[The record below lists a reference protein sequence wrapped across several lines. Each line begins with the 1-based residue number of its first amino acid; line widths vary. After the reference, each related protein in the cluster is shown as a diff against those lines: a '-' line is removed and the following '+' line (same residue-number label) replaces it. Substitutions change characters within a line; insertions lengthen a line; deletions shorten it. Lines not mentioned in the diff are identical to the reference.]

1 LYLFDEKD
9 SNKLKILDNSIDASI
24 WDAILFND
32 EHLLFSTDNN
42 GLCLYNWVQEKFIK
56 KWQFH
61 EKDKYTLSTN
71 SPKELSLFDNQYLW
85 TSNKNIGVNY
95 TFLYHNNFE
104 NPLEDIGLYNIRV
117 SSLDEDKEGNI
128 WVGTED
134 AGIYVFS
141 SEGKYLFGN
150 KSKSINVDNS
160 KLWQIGSI
168 NDGQMFC
175 TSNQGLYTINPTT
188 NQCKKIT
195 IPEET
200 SYRFIANVSPNRTL
214 ISTTTGVKEIIKNKN
229 QDYQIVDC
237 EEFAAHRD
245 FSFMQ
250 FFQTSRNKVYV
261 PFDANELWIYDI
273 TKEGLEKVNEL
284 KCEKLFYGFYD
295 SNNYGQT
302 VWAGTLNGLVKIIGD
317 SIIQPVFEKGSRLFG
332 VAVYDIIEDNEDKLW
347 LSTNKGL
354 WSYNLKSKALFQYEE
369 LDGLSGEVFSMH
381 NASLLSES
389 GEIWMG
395 NNKGLVKFNPKKIK
409 PYDISPQIY
418 IDKLVINDK
427 DILFG
432 IGEQES
438 IHLKYW
444 QNTLEFDVLPIGYYK
459 SERSIVRYKLE
470 GYDKDWLSI
479 ENGESIR
486 YTKVPDGNYK
496 LLLIAEDTNK
506 NQSEQK
512 ELAIIIEPPFWKTKL
527 FIFFAILLISGLFY
541 IISKYRINQII
552 KKEERKTA
560 LANLKTQ
567 VVEVELKALRAQMN
581 PHFLFNSMN
590 SIKGIIIKKDVKNAI
605 NYLTKLSSLIR
616 AILSNSEK
624 KSISLANEIEA
635 LQLYIQLESLR
646 FTKKF
651 EHQIQV
657 DKNIDSSFVRI
668 PPLILQPFVENAIWH
683 GLIPKLT
690 APKQLNINLLR
701 KGDFVLCEIQDNGIG
716 RKQSEQVKSKKEHHS
731 MGIDIT
737 RKRIQLLH
745 QENEIEI
752 IDLVD
757 DEGKALGTKV
767 IVKLYNPE

>member
-1 LYLFDEKD
+1 
-9 SNKLKILDNSIDASI
+9 
-24 WDAILFND
+24 
-32 EHLLFSTDNN
+32 
-42 GLCLYNWVQEKFIK
+42 
-56 KWQFH
+56 
-61 EKDKYTLSTN
+61 
-71 SPKELSLFDNQYLW
+71 
-85 TSNKNIGVNY
+85 
-95 TFLYHNNFE
+95 
-104 NPLEDIGLYNIRV
+104 
-117 SSLDEDKEGNI
+117 
-128 WVGTED
+128 
-134 AGIYVFS
+134 
-141 SEGKYLFGN
+141 
-150 KSKSINVDNS
+150 
-160 KLWQIGSI
+160 
-168 NDGQMFC
+168 
-175 TSNQGLYTINPTT
+175 
-188 NQCKKIT
+188 
-195 IPEET
+195 
-200 SYRFIANVSPNRTL
+200 
-214 ISTTTGVKEIIKNKN
+214 
-229 QDYQIVDC
+229 
-237 EEFAAHRD
+237 
-245 FSFMQ
+245 
-250 FFQTSRNKVYV
+250 
-261 PFDANELWIYDI
+261 
-273 TKEGLEKVNEL
+273 
-284 KCEKLFYGFYD
+284 
-295 SNNYGQT
+295 
-302 VWAGTLNGLVKIIGD
+302 
-317 SIIQPVFEKGSRLFG
+317 
-332 VAVYDIIEDNEDKLW
+332 
-347 LSTNKGL
+347 
-354 WSYNLKSKALFQYEE
+354 
-369 LDGLSGEVFSMH
+369 
-381 NASLLSES
+381 
-389 GEIWMG
+389 
-395 NNKGLVKFNPKKIK
+395 
-409 PYDISPQIY
+409 
-418 IDKLVINDK
+418 
-427 DILFG
+427 
-432 IGEQES
+432 
-438 IHLKYW
+438 
-444 QNTLEFDVLPIGYYK
+444 
-459 SERSIVRYKLE
+459 
-470 GYDKDWLSI
+470 
-479 ENGESIR
+479 
-486 YTKVPDGNYK
+486 
-496 LLLIAEDTNK
+496 
-506 NQSEQK
+506 
-512 ELAIIIEPPFWKTKL
+512 L